1 MPANVEI
8 KARVPDMDA
17 LRRLAEEVAD
27 GPPTLL
33 SQSDTFF
40 RAEKGRLKL
49 RVVND
54 RAELIFYDRPDGIE
68 GPKLATFQHA
78 AVSDADALRECL
90 GMALET
96 LGRVEKERWLYT
108 VGDTRLHVDTVKG
121 LGNFME
127 LELNLSEGQTV
138 EAGMKVVND
147 LMVRLKI
154 SPDNLCT
161 VAYLDMLRA
170 QEGTT

>member
-1 MPANVEI
+1 
-8 KARVPDMDA
+8 
-17 LRRLAEEVAD
+17 
-27 GPPTLL
+27 
-33 SQSDTFF
+33 
-40 RAEKGRLKL
+40 
-49 RVVND
+49 
-54 RAELIFYDRPDGIE
+54 
-68 GPKLATFQHA
+68 
-78 AVSDADALRECL
+78 
-90 GMALET
+90 MALET